1 MIFFTV
7 VSKGK
12 ASPAVY
18 DLEGRKSEPAT
29 TPALGILQIL
39 ERPPT
44 RVVALLTEAAA
55 SPDNSNWKSLREG
68 VACSQVLIPDGRTSA
83 ELEELAQLLMSEL
96 DSAEDIVLDVSGG
109 LRHHQF
115 AILAAAFYVTQVRK
129 VRIQG
134 IYSAAFELG
143 EKTVPFPTVPVIDL
157 GGIVDWIRWF
167 WAVKNWSDYRD
178 LQGTIQFLQEYRKSL
193 HQRDR
198 EPTKPLE
205 AALKGLHWSFLNA
218 LPVEFAYYAGQF
230 QQQSA
235 FSNLPWALEV
245 ALKGIAGE
253 DFLRQEFA
261 PKALLEVPTGEF
273 KKSFEL
279 TEGHLERQLS
289 QAKELCD
296 HGHLVPCI
304 TMLNEWAD
312 SLALLRGRQADWLRL
327 SSRTA
332 ARKPLAVLHHLGKDQ
347 KEMAEALAS
356 RWGLKIEFAQWVFA
370 VADLRNQLAHN
381 GMRPPWVDL
390 EGSRKAVQKK
400 LKEAAAFLESSKSWK
415 TMPSACG
422 ARLLVAPLG
431 HTPGSL
437 YSAILGV
444 KPHHLVVLTSDDA
457 EGAIPEVL
465 DQADYSGTVEV
476 LKWGNPWAGFNEI
489 RDFLKDSRLTGP
501 LLQAGQ
507 ASICITGGTTCL
519 SHGAGEVHQ
528 WCRSHHLPSRR
539 FALIDQRP
547 THVQKA
553 EPWVQGQ
560 VHWLDDPE
568 TDSH

>member
-7 VSKGK
+7 VSKGQ
-12 ASPAVY
+12 ANPAVY
-18 DLEGRKSEPAT
+18 ELAGRTSQPAS
-29 TPALGILQIL
+29 TPALGILQLL
-39 ERPPT
+39 EQQPT

-55 SPDNSNWKSLREG
+55 NPDNPNWKSLRDG
-68 VACSQVLIPDGRTSA
+68 VTCSHALIPDGRTSA
-83 ELEELAQLLMSEL
+83 ELEKLAQLLMSEL

-115 AILAAAFYVTQVRK
+115 AILAAAFYVTQVRE

-134 IYSAAFELG
+134 IYSAAFELR
-143 EKTVPFPTVPVIDL
+143 KDTVPVIDL

-178 LQGTIQFLQEYRKSL
+178 LQGTIQFLQDYRKSL
-193 HQRDR
+193 HPRDQQNTR
-198 EPTKPLE
+198 SLE
-205 AALKGLHWSFLNA
+205 AAVKGLHWSFLNA
-218 LPVEFAYYAGQF
+218 LPVEFAYFASQF
-230 QQQSA
+230 QRQSA
-235 FSNLPWALEV
+235 RANLPWALEV
-245 ALKGIAGE
+245 AMSGIAGE
-253 DFLRQEFA
+253 DFLKQEFA
-261 PKALLEVPTGEF
+261 PEAPLDASAGEF
-273 KKSFEL
+273 KKTFKL
-279 TEGHLERQLS
+279 TEGHLERQLA

-304 TMLNEWAD
+304 TLLNEWAD
-312 SLALLRGRQADWLRL
+312 SLALLRGQQTNWLQL
-327 SSRTA
+327 SSRTG
-332 ARKPLAVLHHLGKDQ
+332 ARKPLAVLHHLCKDH
-347 KEMAEALAS
+347 KEMAEALAR
-356 RWGLKIEFAQWVFA
+356 RWGLKTEFAQWVFA

-390 EGSRKAVQKK
+390 EGSRKAVQRK
-400 LKEAAAFLESSKSWK
+400 LREAAAFLESSRSWN
-415 TMPSACG
+415 TMPSACT

-444 KPHHLVVLTSDDA
+444 KPDHLVVLTSEDA

-465 DQADYSGTVEV
+465 EQAEYSGPVEV
-476 LKWGNPWAGFNEI
+476 IKWVNPWAGFLEI
-489 RDFLKDSRLTGP
+489 RDFLKDPKLSGP

-507 ASICITGGTTCL
+507 SFVCITGGTTCL

-528 WCRSHHLPSRR
+528 WCRRHHLPSRR

-547 THVQKA
+547 PQVQKA

-560 VHWLDDPE
+560 VHWLDEPE
-568 TDSH
+568 NDSD